1 MDAVTFC
8 FYLGIPLFF
17 GLLQFFVTRS
27 KKLSPGKKYI
37 PLAVVGG
44 ISALTWGACFGYVPL
59 PETYLIDGQGGFI
72 SFPDYFAVGLFCIPA
87 MAGLAFG
94 ALFGV
99 AGLSGR
105 DDHER

>member
-8 FYLGIPLFF
+8 FYFGIPLFF

-27 KKLSPGKKYI
+27 KKLSFGKKYI
-37 PLAVVGG
+37 PLAAVGS
-44 ISALTWGACFGYVPL
+44 ISALTWGACFGYFPL
-59 PETYLIDGQGGFI
+59 PETYFIDGQGGFI
-72 SFPDYFAVGLFCIPA
+72 SFPDFVFIGLLCIPA

-99 AGLSGR
+99 AGPFKKNG
-105 DDHER
+105 HKN